1 MLAAGWPTAARCH
14 GQCHRDARA
23 AISRCIDLNGTPVHL
38 HNPAADVQAESHA
51 CYAREVLPGVRLV
64 EAFEDVRPMLRR
76 NADAVVA
83 HAQLQA
89 ALIGTGQLDIDGTTV
104 RAVLD
109 RVVDQIGDHLLE
121 SHRVNRRQAALRR
134 LDGNGV
140 PRTARSGG
148 VHRRAHQR
156 REIGRLGV
164 DGQSASIQTRG
175 VQQLSNQASDAVGL
189 PVDLVQR
196 FVDLVAIQTALTL

>member
-1 MLAAGWPTAARCH
+1 M
-14 GQCHRDARA
+14 
-23 AISRCIDLNGTPVHL
+23 
-38 HNPAADVQAESHA
+38 
-51 CYAREVLPGVRLV
+51 LPGVRLV
-64 EAFEDVRPMLRR
+64 KAFEDLRPMLRW
-76 NADAVVA
+76 NANAVVA

-89 ALIGTGQLDIDGTTV
+89 PLIGTGQLDIDRATIW
-104 RAVLD
+104 AVLD

-148 VHRRAHQR
+148 VHRRAHQG
-156 REIGRLGV
+156 REVGRLGV
-164 DGQSASIQTRG
+164 HGQSASIQTRG

-189 PVDLVQR
+189 PVDLVKR